1 MNVSDSVVDSM
12 ILPNFVICGAPK
24 AGTSSLHVW
33 LADHP
38 DALGSSEKETYFCV
52 DSGTHMYRPYANITG
67 GLKGYEQYFNLPED
81 AKPKILLESTPS
93 YLYSKTALKFIPDL
107 HSQPK
112 CLFVLREPAAQIY
125 SMFNYFQTNWS
136 WIPGDLSFGDYIKI
150 LRDEPGKELF
160 NGNELASDALKNA
173 SYVDFLVDWRE
184 RLGADRIM
192 VQSFDSFKADP
203 KAFTK
208 QLAAWLGLDPDFY
221 DTYDFPSDNET
232 YAVRNK
238 LLQRINVVVRGLLPR
253 GIFYRF
259 LKKVYRGLN
268 THKPKRPDI
277 GNRALVAELALEF
290 KADNDRLRLEFDLE
304 LSGWA

>member
-1 MNVSDSVVDSM
+1 MSLQSDKGNS
-12 ILPNFVICGAPK
+12 ILPNFLICGAPK

-33 LADHP
+33 IADHP

-52 DSGTHMYRPYANITG
+52 DPDTHMYRPKANIAD
-67 GLKGYEQYFNLPED
+67 GLEGYGQYFEPLSGVE
-81 AKPKILLESTPS
+81 PKIILESTPA
-93 YLYSKTALKFIPDL
+93 YIYYQTAIRQVPDL
-107 HSQPK
+107 PSNPK
-112 CLFVLREPAAQIY
+112 CLFVLREPAQQIY
-125 SMFNYFQTNWS
+125 SLFNYFQTNWS
-136 WIPGDLSFGDYIKI
+136 WIPGNLSFSDYLKV
-150 LRDEPGKELF
+150 LRDEPGKEVF

-208 QLAAWLGLDPDFY
+208 QVAEWLGLDPTFY

-238 LLQRINVVVRGLLPR
+238 FLQRMNVVVRGLLPR
-253 GIFYRF
+253 GKFYGI

-268 THKPKRPDI
+268 THKPSGADV
-277 GNRALVAELALEF
+277 GNRALIDELALEY
-290 KADNDRLRLEFDLE
+290 KASNDRLRQEFDLE